1 MPKESGPHQV
11 KEQKMPEWMVE
22 SSQLSHVGQKRHR
35 NEDYVGFYEPAEVAD
50 LETHGRLYV
59 LADGV
64 GGAAAGEVASQ
75 YTVNKI
81 ICTYYRQHSNQDGS
95 RRLKQAI
102 EEANAEVF
110 ARNLDRSGQP
120 EMATTVV
127 AAVIRGDE
135 LIVANVGDSRAYIIR
150 GDHIEQ
156 ITQDHSLMT
165 EMINDGII
173 TAEQAETH
181 PYRNVILRSIGAY
194 ETVQVDLFSRQ
205 LVPDDIFLL
214 CSDGLTRLVSNSEL
228 ADIAR
233 TYPPNQATH
242 QLVTLANARGGD
254 DNITVSITHI
264 SNQRVREGQSVGA
277 GQLPQMPRWEDFQT
291 S

>member
-1 MPKESGPHQV
+1 
-11 KEQKMPEWMVE
+11 MPEWMVE
-22 SSQLSHVGQKRHR
+22 SSQLSHVGQKRHH
-35 NEDYVGFYEPAEVAD
+35 NEDYVGFYEPAEIAD
-50 LETHGRLYV
+50 LEMNGRLYV

-81 ICTYYRQHSNQDGS
+81 IHAYYRQHAHQDGS
-95 RRLKQAI
+95 SRLKQVI
-102 EEANAEVF
+102 EEANAAVF

-127 AAVIRGDE
+127 AAVVRGDE
-135 LIVANVGDSRAYIIR
+135 LIVANVGDSRAYMIQ
-150 GDHIEQ
+150 GDRIEQ
-156 ITQDHSLMT
+156 ITQDHSLMA
-165 EMINDGII
+165 EMINDGVI

-205 LVPDDIFLL
+205 LAPDDIFIL

-228 ADIAR
+228 IDIAR
-233 TYPPNQATH
+233 NNPPDQATH
-242 QLVTLANARGGD
+242 KLVTLANARGGD

-264 SNQRVREGQSVGA
+264 TNQRVTEGQTLGA
-277 GQLPQMPRWEDFQT
+277 GHLPQMPRWEDFRN

>member
-1 MPKESGPHQV
+1 
-11 KEQKMPEWMVE
+11 MPEWMVE
-22 SSQLSHVGQKRHR
+22 SSQLSHVGQKRHH
-35 NEDYVGFYEPAEVAD
+35 NEDYVGFYEPAEIAD
-50 LETHGRLYV
+50 LEMHGRLYV

-81 ICTYYRQHSNQDGS
+81 IHAYYRQHAHQDGS
-95 RRLKQAI
+95 SRLKQVI
-102 EEANAEVF
+102 EEANAAVF

-127 AAVIRGDE
+127 AAVVRGDE
-135 LIVANVGDSRAYIIR
+135 LIVANVGDSRAYMIQ
-150 GDHIEQ
+150 GDRIEQ
-156 ITQDHSLMT
+156 ITQDHSLMA
-165 EMINDGII
+165 EMINDGVI

-205 LVPDDIFLL
+205 LAPDDIFIL

-228 ADIAR
+228 IDIAR
-233 TYPPNQATH
+233 NNPPDQATH
-242 QLVTLANARGGD
+242 KLVTLANARGGD
-254 DNITVSITHI
+254 DNITVSITRI
-264 SNQRVREGQSVGA
+264 TSQRVTEGQTLGA
-277 GQLPQMPRWEDFQT
+277 GHLPQMPRWEDFRN

>member
-1 MPKESGPHQV
+1 
-11 KEQKMPEWMVE
+11 MPEWMVE
-22 SSQLSHVGQKRHR
+22 SSQLSHVGQKRHH
-35 NEDYVGFYEPAEVAD
+35 NEDYVGFYEPAEIAD
-50 LETHGRLYV
+50 LEMNGRLYV

-81 ICTYYRQHSNQDGS
+81 IHAYYRQHAHQDGS
-95 RRLKQAI
+95 SRLKQVI
-102 EEANAEVF
+102 EEANAAVF

-127 AAVIRGDE
+127 AAVVRGDE
-135 LIVANVGDSRAYIIR
+135 LIVANVGDSRAYMIQ
-150 GDHIEQ
+150 GDRIEQ
-156 ITQDHSLMT
+156 ITQDHSLMA
-165 EMINDGII
+165 EMINDGVI

-205 LVPDDIFLL
+205 LAPDDIFIL

-228 ADIAR
+228 IDIAR
-233 TYPPNQATH
+233 NNPPDQATH
-242 QLVTLANARGGD
+242 KLVTLANARGGD
-254 DNITVSITHI
+254 DNITVSITRI
-264 SNQRVREGQSVGA
+264 TSQRVTEGQTLGA
-277 GQLPQMPRWEDFQT
+277 GHLPQMPRWEDFRN